1 MEETTNTNTPDEF
14 YKDIGFFDFLNKGN
28 EIFEKRETISKIFE
42 KHVKQAV
49 EEVLEFVYK
58 DIYNDVNSTPPER
71 DYPKVVQ
78 NAFKIPLNLL
88 KENGGSLV
96 YHCVD
101 KSINENNI
109 WQIVVGRRV
118 EDFEVCKTLKVDTYI
133 DRDSSS
139 IILAKAN
146 IGCCGTYVAPDQLI
160 LSYNNKEST
169 ITIYYTKDFPDIDNT
184 IDSIL
189 DFSNFKKHIKEADE
203 NKEDEDDIKAQ
214 EAIKKIQE
222 AVQKAEELIKN
233 NVEK

>member
-28 EIFEKRETISKIFE
+28 EISEKRETISKIFE

-58 DIYNDVNSTPPER
+58 DTYNDVNSTPPER

-88 KENGGSLV
+88 EENEGSLV

-101 KSINENNI
+101 RPITEDNI
-109 WQIVVGRRV
+109 WQIVGRSSR
-118 EDFEVCKTLKVDTYI
+118 DFEVYKIFKLDYAYK
-133 DRDSSS
+133 DSSS
-139 IILAKAN
+139 IIFAKAAQKDKYLAN
-146 IGCCGTYVAPDQLI
+146 IIVDQLI
-160 LSYNNKEST
+160 LSFSHKDLT
-169 ITIYYTKDFPDIDNT
+169 ITIYCTKDFPDIDH
-184 IDSIL
+184 IVDAVL
-189 DFSNFKKHIKEADE
+189 DFSGFKRHIIKEDE
-203 NKEDEDDIKAQ
+203 SKENEDDIKAK

-222 AVQKAEELIKN
+222 AAQEAEELIKN